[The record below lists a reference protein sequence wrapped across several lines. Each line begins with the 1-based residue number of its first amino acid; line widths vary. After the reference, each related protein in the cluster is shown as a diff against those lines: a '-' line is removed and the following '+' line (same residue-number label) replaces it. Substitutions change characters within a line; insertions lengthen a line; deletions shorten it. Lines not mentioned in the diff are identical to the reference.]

1 MCVREAGGGYN
12 MYSPPAGW
20 GDGFLLIIV
29 KGICPTAYC
38 SGPLDEHCHGCM
50 HVRVCDGSSVP
61 LWHAS
66 VVLNEA
72 DFNGCL
78 NEMPGP

>member
-1 MCVREAGGGYN
+1 MEGTICILH
-12 MYSPPAGW
+12 PPGW
-20 GDGFLLIIV
+20 GMGDFRLITV
-29 KGICPTAYC
+29 YGICPTAYC
-38 SGPLDEHCHGCM
+38 SDPLDEHCHGCM
-50 HVRVCDGSSVP
+50 PVCLCDGSSVP